1 MGKRKTR
8 IITVCV
14 SLFVIIAITFGLMY
28 WAIDKLTPLDKDRAE
43 RYFNRDKEDILLV
56 TQYFVNSGYSNI
68 LIHDANGNISIGY
81 NSLMITDETVKKA
94 VNNLIDKRGY
104 ISMERTDNT
113 ISFAMWCRLSD
124 VSRGIAYSIDKEHEP
139 TLEYLT
145 ELEPLEE
152 DGWYYYEDDY
162 NEWRVRYK

>member
-1 MGKRKTR
+1 MGKRKRR
-8 IITVCV
+8 ILTVCV
-14 SLFVIIAITFGLMY
+14 SLVIIVAISFGLMH
-28 WAIDKLTPLDKDRAE
+28 WAFDKLTPLDKDKAE
-43 RYFNRDKEDILLV
+43 RYFNRDKEDIMLI
-56 TQYFVNSGYSNI
+56 TQYFVKSGYSNI
-68 LIHDANGNISIGY
+68 LINDTNGNMSIGY
-81 NSLMITDETVKKA
+81 TCIKINDETVKKA

-104 ISMERTDNT
+104 ISIQRTDNT

-152 DGWYYYEDDY
+152 NGWYYYEDDF